1 MGNLKFKHLI
11 YVLLPIILI
20 TIILIHFCSHETNSR
35 WRKFGGNP
43 VLGGKLGTVFDVSV
57 MKEGDVYRMWF
68 SWRTKKSIALT
79 ESKDGINWSSPT
91 IVLKPDHTTGW
102 EESVNRPVV
111 LKRSNEYHMWYTGRN
126 EKNSFIGYAISPDGV
141 NWTRVSKKPVLT
153 PEMPWE
159 KDAVM
164 VPCVI
169 WNEKKHLY
177 MMWYSGGE
185 QYEPDA
191 IGYATSPDGVNWT
204 KNLEPVFRPSKNGS
218 GWDSYKVTGAQVLF
232 LDDRYVMFYI
242 GFRDIHHAMIG
253 IAYSP
258 DGVSNW
264 KRYPANPIIKPG
276 IYGSW
281 DHDAVYR
288 PFVIRDNEKWYLWY
302 NGRRGDKEQIGL
314 AIHEGAD
321 LGSNQAN

>member
-1 MGNLKFKHLI
+1 MRTHNIKYLI

-20 TIILIHFCSHETNSR
+20 TFILIQFRSHETSSG

-68 SWRTKKSIALT
+68 SWRPKNSIALT
-79 ESKDGINWSSPT
+79 ESKDGINWSSPK
-91 IVLKPDHTTGW
+91 IVLEPDHSTGW

-111 LKRSNEYHMWYTGRN
+111 LKRSNEYHMWYVGEN
-126 EKNSFIGYAISPDGV
+126 EKNSDIGYATSPDGV
-141 NWTRVSKKPVLT
+141 NWTRVSKKPVIT
-153 PEMPWE
+153 PESPWE

-164 VPCVI
+164 CPSVI
-169 WNEKKHLY
+169 WNENRQLY

-204 KNLEPVFRPSKNGS
+204 KNHEPVFLPSKNES
-218 GWDSYKVTGAQVLF
+218 DWDSYKVTGGQVLL

-242 GFRDIHHAMIG
+242 GFQDIDHAMIG

-258 DGVSNW
+258 DGVKNW
-264 KRYPANPIIKPG
+264 TRNPTNPIIKPG
-276 IYGSW
+276 ISGTW
-281 DHDAVYR
+281 DHDAVYK
-288 PFVIRDNEKWYLWY
+288 PFVIQNNKNWYLWY
-302 NGRRGDKEQIGL
+302 NGRSGNKEQIGL
-314 AIHEGAD
+314 AIHEGVD
-321 LGSNQAN
+321 LGITQAN